1 MRKFNFT
8 NKFFSAWN
16 SLPDS
21 AVSADTVGLDAFKIC
36 LDRFWLDQDKY
47 NNWKAD
53 IRIGSRSRVNVILD

>member
-1 MRKFNFT
+1 MRKFNFR
-8 NKFFSAWN
+8 NKIISAWN

-21 AVSADTVGLDAFKIC
+21 AVSADTVDACKIC
-36 LDRFWLDQDKY
+36 IDRFWLDQDKY